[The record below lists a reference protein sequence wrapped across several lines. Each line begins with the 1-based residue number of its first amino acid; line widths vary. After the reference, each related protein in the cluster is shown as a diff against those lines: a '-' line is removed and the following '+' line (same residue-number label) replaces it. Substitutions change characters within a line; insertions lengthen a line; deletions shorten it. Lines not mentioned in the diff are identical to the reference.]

1 MPYLARV
8 NCPACGTA
16 FQTPVEQ
23 VLDVR
28 IDPEARQRMLSGA
41 VNVSRCPSCGTAGAL
56 NLPFLYH
63 DPEKETALL
72 YLPMEAGKTEMER
85 QQLAGTLTRQVMNS
99 LPPEE
104 RKGYLLQPETFIS
117 MDTMVRRVL
126 ELEGV
131 SDEDME
137 RNQAQQQLLSQLLQ
151 TEREEWDKVFEEQ
164 ADLVDEGL
172 FALVNYI
179 LRVTAMQGEE
189 SPDFQQARELQEYML
204 ENTELG
210 QKLKARSD
218 IIRPFVESP
227 SRETLLEALVAAPD
241 EQAVDALAQMGLSMI
256 DYAFFQQL
264 NNRIEE
270 AADEERRSEL
280 KALRRQILDL
290 RDEVQAAGEEVVE
303 ERTQLLRKLM
313 TSEEP
318 LKMARSHLSELD
330 DTFAYVLQ
338 TQLQMAEQ
346 TGNEELQENLLEVA
360 KLFDRVLE
368 ENLPPQVALARRLL
382 VAPGEEQ
389 VEELLRENQKLL
401 SDPFFEFLGALEQES
416 RERGDVEV
424 ADRLA
429 ELRAKAR
436 SFASP
441 LAQPGERQQPQG
453 RPQRSA
459 QPQAPSQEPP
469 GPGEEVGPGGLI
481 IAKK

>member
-8 NCPACGTA
+8 NCPACGAA

-41 VNVSRCPSCGTAGAL
+41 VNISRCPSCGTAGAL

-63 DPEKETALL
+63 DPEKEVALL
-72 YLPMEAGKTEMER
+72 YLPMETGKTEMER

-104 RKGYLLQPETFIS
+104 RKGYLLQPETFIN

-131 SDEDME
+131 SEEDME
-137 RNQAQQQLLSQLLQ
+137 RNQAQQELLSRLLQ
-151 TEREEWDKVFEEQ
+151 TEREEWDEVLEEQ
-164 ADLVDEGL
+164 AELVDEGL
-172 FALVNYI
+172 FALVNYV
-179 LRVTAMQGEE
+179 LRVTAMRGEE
-189 SPDFQQARELQEYML
+189 SPDFQQARELQAYLL

-241 EQAVDALAQMGLSMI
+241 EQVVDALAQMGLSMI
-256 DYAFFQQL
+256 DYAFFQKL

-270 AADEERRSEL
+270 AEDEARRSEL
-280 KALRRQILDL
+280 KALRRRILDI
-290 RDEVQAAGEEVVE
+290 RDEVQAAGEELVQ
-303 ERTQLLRKLM
+303 ERAQLLSKLLD
-313 TSEEP
+313 SEEP

-338 TQLQMAEQ
+338 GQLQMAEQ
-346 TGNEELQENLLEVA
+346 AGNEELQESLLKVA
-360 KLFDRVLE
+360 QLFDRVLE

-382 VAPGEEQ
+382 VAPNEEQ
-389 VEELLRENQKLL
+389 VEEMLRENRQLL
-401 SDPFFEFLGALEQES
+401 SEPFFEFLEALEQES
-416 RERGDVEV
+416 RERGDAEV

-436 SFASP
+436 NFASP
-441 LAQPGERQQPQG
+441 LAQSGQRPQGGPQKPSQPQ
-453 RPQRSA
+453 P
-459 QPQAPSQEPP
+459 PSQEP
-469 GPGEEVGPGGLI
+469 GPGEEIGPGGLI

>member
-8 NCPACGTA
+8 NCPACGAA

-41 VNVSRCPSCGTAGAL
+41 VNISRCPSCGTAGAL

-63 DPEKETALL
+63 DPEKEVALL
-72 YLPMEAGKTEMER
+72 YLPMETGKTEMER

-104 RKGYLLQPETFIS
+104 RKGYLLQPETFIN

-131 SDEDME
+131 SEEDME
-137 RNQAQQQLLSQLLQ
+137 RNQAQQELLSRLLQ
-151 TEREEWDKVFEEQ
+151 TEREEWDEVLEEQ
-164 ADLVDEGL
+164 AELVDEGL
-172 FALVNYI
+172 FALVNYV
-179 LRVTAMQGEE
+179 LRVTAMRGEE
-189 SPDFQQARELQEYML
+189 SPDFQQARELQAYLL

-227 SRETLLEALVAAPD
+227 SRETLLEALVTAPD
-241 EQAVDALAQMGLSMI
+241 EQVVDALAQMGLSMI
-256 DYAFFQQL
+256 DYAFFQKL

-270 AADEERRSEL
+270 AEDEARRSEL
-280 KALRRQILDL
+280 KALRRRILDI
-290 RDEVQAAGEEVVE
+290 RDEVQAAGEELVQ
-303 ERTQLLRKLM
+303 ERAQLLSKLLD
-313 TSEEP
+313 SEEP

-338 TQLQMAEQ
+338 GQLQMAEQ
-346 TGNEELQENLLEVA
+346 AGNEELQESLLKVA
-360 KLFDRVLE
+360 QLFDRVLE

-382 VAPGEEQ
+382 VAPNEEQ
-389 VEELLRENQKLL
+389 VEEMLRENRQLL
-401 SDPFFEFLGALEQES
+401 SEPFFEFLEALEQES
-416 RERGDVEV
+416 RERGDAEV

-436 SFASP
+436 NFASP
-441 LAQPGERQQPQG
+441 LAQSGQRPQGGPQKPSQPQ
-453 RPQRSA
+453 P
-459 QPQAPSQEPP
+459 PSQEP
-469 GPGEEVGPGGLI
+469 GPGEEIGPGGLI